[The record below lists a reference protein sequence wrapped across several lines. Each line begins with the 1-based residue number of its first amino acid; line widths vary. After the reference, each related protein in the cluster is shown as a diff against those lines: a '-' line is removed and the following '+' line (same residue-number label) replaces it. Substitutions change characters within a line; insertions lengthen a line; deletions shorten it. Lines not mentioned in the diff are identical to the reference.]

1 MYIDKKKTATI
12 GVAIVSTAAAVGGIT
27 YFATQGE
34 PRMDEDGV
42 RSFNSQEF
50 TETVDYYRAVCPH
63 IGSMKDTNAIVSVS
77 LEESIGAEDPVAVR
91 IDGLRNASATVQTA
105 VDGLSSV
112 TAPTEIPSSG
122 DPVDYTGA
130 VDELVTVGKQ
140 YVIDLNGLVTALEA
154 GDVASVDDRQSTVL
168 EEGGRGV
175 SRASN
180 TLVRKAPLTNEKTAG
195 IVQDLPECSA
205 LFGDGPVPQD
215 DQVIDAAA
223 DLHSRLNEA
232 SRLSSEGTDALM
244 NLPDMS
250 ETPMTESVITLSAA
264 WESRAVGSEKA
275 ASVVEEWVMPANPD
289 PVTAHALNNYPA
301 IASDTASAYRNS
313 AVQARAVVSYLAGVN
328 ENSDPDEVS
337 EFLRQASDD
346 AVELMEKE
354 AKLRL
359 RASREAPLPNA
370 ATAEKVTGQE

>member
-1 MYIDKKKTATI
+1 ML
-12 GVAIVSTAAAVGGIT
+12 
-27 YFATQGE
+27 F
-34 PRMDEDGV
+34 
-42 RSFNSQEF
+42 RS
-50 TETVDYYRAVCPH
+50 
-63 IGSMKDTNAIVSVS
+63 
-77 LEESIGAEDPVAVR
+77 
-91 IDGLRNASATVQTA
+91 
-105 VDGLSSV
+105 
-112 TAPTEIPSSG
+112 
-122 DPVDYTGA
+122 
-130 VDELVTVGKQ
+130 
-140 YVIDLNGLVTALEA
+140 
-154 GDVASVDDRQSTVL
+154 
-168 EEGGRGV
+168 
-175 SRASN
+175 
-180 TLVRKAPLTNEKTAG
+180 NEKTAG

-264 WESRAVGSEKA
+264 WESRAVASEKA
-275 ASVVEEWVMPANPD
+275 ATLVEEWVMPANPD

-328 ENSDPDEVS
+328 ENSNPDEVS